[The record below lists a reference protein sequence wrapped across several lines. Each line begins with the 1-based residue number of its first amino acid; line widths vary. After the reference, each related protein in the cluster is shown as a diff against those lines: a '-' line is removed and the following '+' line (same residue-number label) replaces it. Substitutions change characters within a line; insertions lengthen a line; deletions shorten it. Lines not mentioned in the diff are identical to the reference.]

1 MSVDHAPV
9 APVALAE
16 RKDSKP
22 YFVVLSAAVGVGV
35 AVLILYP
42 LAAAVPQVFIDDG
55 RVDLSA
61 FRSAWTAPGI
71 GSMLRNT
78 AVVVC
83 VSTALSVVIG
93 SVFAWFSERTDAHMG
108 RLTEVLPIVPMM
120 VPPLAGTIGWVL
132 LLTPGPGLLNVLLRK
147 VMAAFGGDPG
157 LEGPLTIF
165 SWYGLIFVY
174 VLYMVPHV
182 FLTVAAALRNLDPAL
197 EEASRVSG
205 ARPWTTLLRIT
216 LPAVRPS
223 ITAGALLALVI
234 GLSMFSTPFVLGTPA
249 GIDVLAVR
257 IVRLTSFSFPAEL
270 GEAVVLGSVLIL
282 LVGSAWMLQTRVL
295 RAARHAT
302 IGGRTGTEARVAL
315 GTSGRLLARASMLAY
330 LAVTSILPF
339 SALVLVSL
347 QPFWTSNIDVSRWSL
362 ANYQRV
368 LFDNDFT
375 KSAFQHSLGLG
386 VVGATTAIA
395 IAALI
400 VFYVQRN
407 THSRVA
413 RGIDGTTKLPAA
425 LSHVIVGLA
434 LIATFSGPP
443 FDLNGTLLI
452 LFLGYLVLYLPQATI
467 TAGSALSQIDR
478 SMSEAS
484 LMSGASQGTTFR
496 RVAIP
501 LMAPGLRA
509 GWIFVFVLMAGDVTA
524 SVMLASSNTPVVGFV
539 MIDLFA
545 NSTYPVLAAMGAVIS
560 IITSGV
566 VLLALLDPSRRRRRV
581 RPAVLADGEEAQA
594 VRLAS

>member
-1 MSVDHAPV
+1 MTTAQAAAAHGAGPLRRRS
-9 APVALAE
+9 
-16 RKDSKP
+16 RP
-22 YFVVLSAAVGVGV
+22 YFAMLCAAVGLAV
-35 AVLILYP
+35 AALILYP
-42 LAAAVPQVFIDDG
+42 LIAVLPQVFLDDG

-61 FRSAWTAPGI
+61 WRTAWSAPGI
-71 GSMLRNT
+71 VSMLRNT
-78 AVVVC
+78 AILVGAGTVL
-83 VSTALSVVIG
+83 AVVIG
-93 SVFAWFSERTDAHMG
+93 SVFAWFSERTDASMG

-132 LLTPGPGLLNVLLRK
+132 LLTPGPGLLNVLLRD
-147 VMAAFGGDPG
+147 VRGWFGGEPE
-157 LEGPLTIF
+157 LQGPLNIF
-165 SWYGLIFVY
+165 SWYGLIFIY

-205 ARPWTTLLRIT
+205 ARPWTTLVRIT
-216 LPAVRPS
+216 LPAIRPS

-257 IVRLTSFSFPAEL
+257 IVRLTSFSFPAQL
-270 GEAVVLGSVLIL
+270 AEAVVLGSVLIL
-282 LVGSAWMLQTRVL
+282 LIGSAWIFQTRLL

-302 IGGRTGTEARVAL
+302 IGGKTGGEAKVTLGRTGRI
-315 GTSGRLLARASMLAY
+315 LARGSMLAY

-339 SALVLVSL
+339 AALLLVSL

-368 LFDNDFT
+368 LLDNDFT
-375 KSAFQHSLGLG
+375 QSAFQHSLGLG
-386 VVGATTAIA
+386 VVGASVAMCL
-395 IAALI
+395 AALI

-407 THSRVA
+407 AHSRVA

-434 LIATFSGPP
+434 LIATFAGPP
-443 FDLNGTLLI
+443 FNLGGTLLI
-452 LFLGYLVLYLPQATI
+452 LFMGYLVLYLPQATI
-467 TAGSALSQIDR
+467 TAGSALSQIDA
-478 SMSEAS
+478 SLSEAS
-484 LMSGASQGTTFR
+484 LMAGASQGRTFR
-496 RVAIP
+496 RVAVP
-501 LMAPGLRA
+501 LMAPGLVA

-524 SVMLASSNTPVVGFV
+524 SVMLASSRTPVVGFV

-560 IITSGV
+560 IITSAV
-566 VLLALLDPSRRRRRV
+566 VLAALFLPRRRRRID
-581 RPAVLADGEEAQA
+581 PVLLEGGDEPQG
-594 VRLAS
+594 VRLAA

>member
-1 MSVDHAPV
+1 MTTAQAP
-9 APVALAE
+9 AAHPAGPV
-16 RKDSKP
+16 RRRSRP
-22 YFVVLSAAVGVGV
+22 YFAMACAAVGVAV
-35 AVLILYP
+35 AALILYP
-42 LAAAVPQVFIDDG
+42 LIAVLPQVFLDDG

-61 FRSAWTAPGI
+61 WRTAWSAPGTV
-71 GSMLRNT
+71 GMLRNT
-78 AVVVC
+78 AILVGAGTVL
-83 VSTALSVVIG
+83 AVVIG
-93 SVFAWFSERTDAHMG
+93 SVFAWFSERTDASMG

-132 LLTPGPGLLNVLLRK
+132 LLTPGPGLLNVLLRD
-147 VMAAFGGDPG
+147 VSAWFGGEPG
-157 LEGPLTIF
+157 LQGPLNIF
-165 SWYGLIFVY
+165 SWYGLIFIY

-197 EEASRVSG
+197 EEASRASG
-205 ARPWTTLLRIT
+205 ARPWTTLIRIT
-216 LPAVRPS
+216 LPAIRPS

-249 GIDVLAVR
+249 DIDVLAVR

-270 GEAVVLGSVLIL
+270 AEAVVLGSVLIL
-282 LVGSAWMLQTRVL
+282 LIGSAWIFQTRLL

-302 IGGRTGTEARVAL
+302 IGGKTGGEARVTL
-315 GTSGRLLARASMLAY
+315 GRTGRLLARGSMLAY

-339 SALVLVSL
+339 TALLLVSL
-347 QPFWTSNIDVSRWSL
+347 QPFWTSNIDVTRWSL
-362 ANYQRV
+362 DNYARV
-368 LFDNDFT
+368 LLDNDFT

-386 VVGATTAIA
+386 VVGASVAMC

-407 THSRVA
+407 AHSRIA

-434 LIATFSGPP
+434 LIATFAGPP
-443 FDLNGTLLI
+443 FNLGGTLLI

-467 TAGSALSQIDR
+467 TAGSALSQIDA
-478 SMSEAS
+478 SLSEAS
-484 LMSGASQGTTFR
+484 LMAGASQGRTFR
-496 RVAIP
+496 RVAVP
-501 LMAPGLRA
+501 LMAPGLVA

-524 SVMLASSNTPVVGFV
+524 SVMLASSRTPVVGFV

-560 IITSGV
+560 IITSAV
-566 VLLALLDPSRRRRRV
+566 VLAALFLPRRRRI
-581 RPAVLADGEEAQA
+581 RPALLEGGDEPQG
-594 VRLAS
+594 VRLAA

>member
-1 MSVDHAPV
+1 MTTAQAP
-9 APVALAE
+9 AAHPAGPV
-16 RKDSKP
+16 RRRSRP
-22 YFVVLSAAVGVGV
+22 YFAMVCAAVGVAV
-35 AVLILYP
+35 AALILYP
-42 LAAAVPQVFIDDG
+42 LIAVLPQVFLDDG

-61 FRSAWTAPGI
+61 WRTAWSAPGTV
-71 GSMLRNT
+71 GMLRNT
-78 AVVVC
+78 AILVGAGTVL
-83 VSTALSVVIG
+83 AVVIG
-93 SVFAWFSERTDAHMG
+93 SVFAWFSERTDASMG

-132 LLTPGPGLLNVLLRK
+132 LLTPGPGLLNVLLRD
-147 VMAAFGGDPG
+147 VSAWFGGEPG
-157 LEGPLTIF
+157 LQGPLNIF
-165 SWYGLIFVY
+165 SWYGLIFIY

-197 EEASRVSG
+197 EEASRASG
-205 ARPWTTLLRIT
+205 ARPWTTLIRIT
-216 LPAVRPS
+216 LPAIRPS

-249 GIDVLAVR
+249 DIDVLAVR

-270 GEAVVLGSVLIL
+270 AEAVVLGSVLIL
-282 LVGSAWMLQTRVL
+282 LIGSAWIFQTRLL

-302 IGGRTGTEARVAL
+302 IGGKTGGEARVTL
-315 GTSGRLLARASMLAY
+315 GRTGRLLARGSMLAY
-330 LAVTSILPF
+330 LTVTSILPF
-339 SALVLVSL
+339 TALLLVSL
-347 QPFWTSNIDVSRWSL
+347 QPFWTSNIDVTRWSL
-362 ANYQRV
+362 DNYARV
-368 LFDNDFT
+368 LLDNDFT

-386 VVGATTAIA
+386 VVGASVAMC

-407 THSRVA
+407 AHSRIA

-434 LIATFSGPP
+434 LIATFAGPP
-443 FDLNGTLLI
+443 FNLGGTLLI

-467 TAGSALSQIDR
+467 TAGSALSQIDA
-478 SMSEAS
+478 SLSEAS
-484 LMSGASQGTTFR
+484 LMAGASQGRTFR
-496 RVAIP
+496 RVAVP
-501 LMAPGLRA
+501 LMAPGLVA

-524 SVMLASSNTPVVGFV
+524 SVMLASSRTPVVGFV

-560 IITSGV
+560 IITSAV
-566 VLLALLDPSRRRRRV
+566 VLAALFLPRRRRI
-581 RPAVLADGEEAQA
+581 RPALLEGGDEPQG
-594 VRLAS
+594 VRLAA